1 MKWPAGRL
9 FWKVF
14 ATFWSAMLLC
24 FLFGYG
30 FISLIGAPPPPLAN
44 PSWLTLVPFVSG
56 ALVALLFSFVMAWYM
71 ASPLQL
77 LSRGLREAAAAR
89 FDMRLAPLL
98 GSRSDEIADLAQ
110 DFDSMA
116 SQLQQALTQ
125 QRRLFHDI
133 SHELRSPLARMQ
145 AAIGLFE
152 QNPQEARAVIERIG
166 REANRLNALI
176 EELLTLH
183 KLENGVAGGQRARVD
198 VLELLLEIADDA
210 AFEAKAH
217 GSTVVLRAEG
227 SFVTEID
234 GELIYR
240 ALENVVRNAIKYT
253 RPETSVEIDA
263 HIVAAAGDPDTRQR
277 LEVRVSDRG
286 PGVPLE
292 HCEAIFE
299 PFRRI
304 ESVSRETTAGL
315 GLGLAIARHAIV
327 MHGGQIHAAPR
338 DGGGLDVWISLPK
351 SA

>member
-9 FWKVF
+9 FWKIF
-14 ATFWSAMLLC
+14 AAFCSAMLLF
-24 FLFGYG
+24 FLFGVG
-30 FISLIGAPPPPLAN
+30 VISLSGVSTPQTD
-44 PSWLTLVPFVSG
+44 PSWLKLVPFFSG
-56 ALVALLFSFVMAWYM
+56 AVVALLFGFAMAWYM
-71 ASPLQL
+71 ARPLHL

-98 GSRSDEIADLAQ
+98 GSRRDEIADLAQ

-116 SQLQQALTQ
+116 SQLQQALAQ

-133 SHELRSPLARMQ
+133 SHELRSPLARIQ
-145 AAIGLFE
+145 AAIGLYE
-152 QNPQEARAVIERIG
+152 QNPKEAPALLERIS
-166 REANRLNALI
+166 REASRLNALI

-183 KLENGVAGGQRARVD
+183 KLENGVTGGPRERID
-198 VLELLLEIADDA
+198 VLELLNAIAEDA
-210 AFEAKAH
+210 AFEANVL
-217 GSTVVLRAEG
+217 GSAVVLHAEG

-253 RPETSVEIDA
+253 RPGTSVEIDA
-263 HIVAAAGDPDTRQR
+263 RIVVQAGDRETRQR

-286 PGVPLE
+286 PGVPIE
-292 HCEAIFE
+292 QCEAIFE

-304 ESVSRETTAGL
+304 ESTSRDMTAGL

-327 MHGGQIHAAPR
+327 LHGGLIQAEPR
-338 DGGGLDVWISLPK
+338 AEGGLSVSISLPM

>member
-1 MKWPAGRL
+1 
-9 FWKVF
+9 
-14 ATFWSAMLLC
+14 
-24 FLFGYG
+24 
-30 FISLIGAPPPPLAN
+30 
-44 PSWLTLVPFVSG
+44 
-56 ALVALLFSFVMAWYM
+56 
-71 ASPLQL
+71 
-77 LSRGLREAAAAR
+77 
-89 FDMRLAPLL
+89 
-98 GSRSDEIADLAQ
+98 
-110 DFDSMA
+110 
-116 SQLQQALTQ
+116 
-125 QRRLFHDI
+125 
-133 SHELRSPLARMQ
+133 
-145 AAIGLFE
+145 
-152 QNPQEARAVIERIG
+152 
-166 REANRLNALI
+166 
-176 EELLTLH
+176 
-183 KLENGVAGGQRARVD
+183 
-198 VLELLLEIADDA
+198 
-210 AFEAKAH
+210 
-217 GSTVVLRAEG
+217 VLRAEG